1 MLALARGGADD
12 MALTETARDAE
23 RERIARHV
31 LDLVKERGAEV
42 PWTVAMAE
50 SGLTRARFEALF
62 ADYDDLFDAVAQ
74 TWFAPQL
81 AVMEEVL
88 ASNLPPQRKMY
99 EFFRRRFVIS
109 QARFREDPQF
119 FTVLCEMGAA
129 NFERVRSYV
138 DLADHYLC
146 ELIAEAQAEGFF
158 AGLEID
164 EALSMINQ
172 MVTVYT
178 MPDALIYLG
187 DKVSEQKLARIID
200 TMFIG
205 LSGEAGA
212 DAAGLNTLKVA
223 F

>member
-1 MLALARGGADD
+1 
-12 MALTETARDAE
+12 MALTQTARDAE

-31 LDLVKERGAEV
+31 LDLVRERGSEV

-62 ADYDDLFDAVAQ
+62 ADYDDMFDAVAQ
-74 TWFAPQL
+74 TWLAPQL

-88 ASNLPPQRKMY
+88 ASNLPPQRKVY

-187 DKVSEQKLARIID
+187 DKLNETKLARIID

-223 F
+223 S